1 MDDLKRAAFSTC
13 ISDDEYNQYDCFHKY
28 SEDRLRAE
36 LSCILPHHAHNNLNT
51 SKRVCEGLE
60 DFAESDNQVA
70 QIYEAA
76 MTPSSGCLPSCETWS
91 YDTVLDDYSYDRMF
105 SKLNPHWRSLGN
117 RIPFYL
123 RCKVKHFDALDRQF
137 RPAVVQRPDRAAPHH
152 SVHRVQG
159 L

>member
-1 MDDLKRAAFSTC
+1 MVDLKRAAFSTC
-13 ISDDEYNQYDCFHKY
+13 ISDDEYNQYDCFQQY

-36 LSCILPHHAHNNLNT
+36 LRCILPHHAHNNLNS
-51 SKRVCEGLE
+51 SKPICEGLE

-105 SKLNPHWRSLGN
+105 FQIKLHLSS
-117 RIPFYL
+117 
-123 RCKVKHFDALDRQF
+123 RCK
-137 RPAVVQRPDRAAPHH
+137 
-152 SVHRVQG
+152 
-159 L
+159 

>member
-1 MDDLKRAAFSTC
+1 MMASCYMHGWTLKRAAFSTC
-13 ISDDEYNQYDCFHKY
+13 ISDEDYNQYDCFHKY

-51 SKRVCEGLE
+51 SKQVCEGLE

-91 YDTVLDDYSYDRMF
+91 YDTVLDDYSYGRMF
-105 SKLNPHWRSLGN
+105 SKLSN
-117 RIPFYL
+117 I
-123 RCKVKHFDALDRQF
+123 
-137 RPAVVQRPDRAAPHH
+137 
-152 SVHRVQG
+152 
-159 L
+159 